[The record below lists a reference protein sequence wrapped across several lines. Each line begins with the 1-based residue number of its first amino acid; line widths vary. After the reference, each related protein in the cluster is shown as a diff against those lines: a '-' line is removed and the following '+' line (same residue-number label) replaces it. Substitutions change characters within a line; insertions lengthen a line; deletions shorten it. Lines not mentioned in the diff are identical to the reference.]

1 MKKFSHGGN
10 ISEVSRLYDINSN
23 DIIDFSS
30 NINPLGLSTTLKNIF
45 IKSFDNISRYPDITY
60 FDLKNAISDYEN
72 VFIDDINLGN
82 GASESIFNIVRAIK
96 PKNVLLFV
104 PTFSEYE
111 QAVFT
116 IDANIKY
123 SYLYEKNNFNITSKN
138 IDDITSD
145 IDMIFLCNP
154 NNPTGNLIDINILE
168 SILKKCFEC
177 NVNLVV
183 DESFLDFVE
192 DSYKYSCKRFLKDY
206 DNLILVKSLTKFFA
220 IPGLR
225 IGYSISKN
233 NYIVRSIENITVP
246 WNINSIVSDLTIQCL
261 KEKEYISKTIFYIKE
276 QKEYLFK
283 ELKKIEDLKVF
294 NPSANFI
301 MFKLK
306 KNIDLKE
313 RLLDF
318 NILIRHCDNYEGLDA
333 TYFRVA
339 VKNSENNKK
348 LINIMKKI
356 IK

>member
-10 ISEVSRLYDINSN
+10 ISEISRLYDISIN

-30 NINPLGLSTTLKNIF
+30 NINPLGLSINLKNVF
-45 IKSFDNISRYPDITY
+45 INSFNDISKYPDITY
-60 FDLKNAISDYEN
+60 FDLKKSISDYEG

-111 QAVFT
+111 QATFS
-116 IDANIKY
+116 INANVKY
-123 SYLYEKNNFNITSKN
+123 SYLDEENNFNITKKN
-138 IDDITSD
+138 IDDISSD
-145 IDMIFLCNP
+145 IDMLFLCNP
-154 NNPTGNLIDINILE
+154 NNPTGNLIDINVLE
-168 SILKKCFEC
+168 SILQKCFEC

-192 DSYKYSCKRFLKDY
+192 DSNEYSCKKFLKEY
-206 DNLILVKSLTKFFA
+206 NNLILVKSLTKFFA

-233 NYIVRSIENITVP
+233 NDVVRSINNMTVP
-246 WNINSIVSDLTIQCL
+246 WNINSIVSSLTIQCL
-261 KEKEYISKTIFYIKE
+261 KEKEYISKTISYIKKE
-276 QKEYLFK
+276 KEYLFK
-283 ELKKIEDLKVF
+283 ELQAFEDLKVF
-294 NPSANFI
+294 NPSVNFI
-301 MFKLK
+301 MFKLN

-313 RLLDF
+313 KLLDF
-318 NILIRHCDNYEGLDA
+318 NILIRHCNNYEGLDS

-339 VKNSENNKK
+339 VKTSKNNKK